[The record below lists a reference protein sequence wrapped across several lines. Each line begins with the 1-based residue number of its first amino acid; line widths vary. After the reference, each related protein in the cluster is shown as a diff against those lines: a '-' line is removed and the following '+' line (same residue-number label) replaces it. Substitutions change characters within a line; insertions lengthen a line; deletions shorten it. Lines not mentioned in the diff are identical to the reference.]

1 MEQHIG
7 IIYSSVDGQTKKICE
22 KLSANFNENHIK
34 TKLCSIEDCNVDLSK
49 FHTLIIGASIRYGKH
64 NERIY
69 EFVLKNKDYLKKIK
83 TAFFSVNLVARKG
96 NKNSATTNPYLIKF
110 INKTQ
115 WKPDFLDVFAGKL
128 DYKSYPWMDK
138 IMIRLI
144 MRLTNGPTKSD
155 KPIEFTDW
163 KRVNDFGLK
172 ICEDYKR
179 TKKRSVLT
187 PL

>member
-22 KLSANFNENHIK
+22 NLSANFTERHIS
-34 TKLCSIEDCNVDLSK
+34 TKLCSIEDFNVDVYK

-64 NERIY
+64 NARIY
-69 EFVLKNKDYLKKIK
+69 EFVSKHKDYLQKIR
-83 TAFFSVNLVARKG
+83 TAFFSVNLVARND
-96 NKNSATTNPYLIKF
+96 NKNSPTTNPYLLKF

-115 WKPDFLDVFAGKL
+115 WKPDYLDVFAGKL
-128 DYKSYPWMDK
+128 DYKSYPWTDR

-144 MRLTNGPTKSD
+144 MKLTHGPTKSD

-163 KRVNDFGLK
+163 KRVNDFSSR
-172 ICEDYKR
+172 ISEDYKI
-179 TKKRSVLT
+179 TLN
-187 PL
+187 